1 MRSIAVNARFASRP
15 ITGVERY
22 AHEVCR
28 CLDDRIIRLEPD
40 KPLRGLAG
48 YMWEQGILPI
58 KAKHADLLWSPA
70 NTGPLS
76 LKRQV
81 VTIHDLAT
89 IDHPEWFTSAFS
101 AWYGY
106 LLPRLARNA
115 VRVLTISE
123 FSRQRIL
130 DRFKVTEEHV
140 IAIPNGVDRGTFFPR
155 DESQILG
162 TLKKYGLDRPYLLTV
177 GSLEF
182 RKNLI
187 RLMQAWQELSSYH
200 HTMCMVVIGAAGPA
214 FRTSVFEHISDS
226 VKFLGYVSDSD
237 LPALYS
243 GALAFV
249 FPSLYEGFGLPV
261 LEAMACGTPVL
272 ASNST
277 SLPYI
282 LGDSGLLFDP
292 QDVEAIG
299 WAIQQ
304 VIDSSELRKDFS
316 TRGLRRAH
324 AYTWEQTAQSVWDVI
339 GDTGLIN

>member
-1 MRSIAVNARFASRP
+1 MRNIAVNARFASRP

-28 CLDDRIIRLEPD
+28 CLDDRILRLAPK

-48 YMWEQGILPI
+48 YIWEQAVLPVQ
-58 KAKHADLLWSPA
+58 AMYTDLLWSPA
-70 NTGPLS
+70 NTGPL
-76 LKRQV
+76 LFKRQV
-81 VTIHDLAT
+81 VTIHDLST
-89 IDHPEWFTSAFS
+89 IDHPEWFTPAFS

-115 VRVLTISE
+115 VRVITISE

-130 DRFKVTEEHV
+130 DRFKLAEERV

-155 DESQILG
+155 DESQILS

-177 GSLEF
+177 GSLEI
-182 RKNLI
+182 RKNLL
-187 RLMQAWQELSSYH
+187 RLMQAWQELPSYH
-200 HTMCMVVIGAAGPA
+200 HTLCMVVIGAAGPA
-214 FRTSVFEHISDS
+214 FRTSAFEHISDS
-226 VKFLGYVSDSD
+226 VKFLGYIPDSD

-292 QDVEAIG
+292 QDVEAIAR
-299 WAIQQ
+299 AIQQ
-304 VIDSSELRKDFS
+304 MIDSSELRRGFS
-316 TRGLRRAH
+316 LRGLRRAQN
-324 AYTWEQTAQSVWDVI
+324 YTWEQTAQGVWGVI